1 MDLKSRIRATERR
14 IQCRRDSIAS
24 AMGSLAKSARE
35 KVISPASLITA
46 GLVGVAMHR
55 SERLNGLR
63 ILAIIQSANTGLRLL
78 LTANSKISNSAS

>member
-14 IQCRRDSIAS
+14 IQCRRDSIGS

>member
-1 MDLKSRIRATERR
+1 
-14 IQCRRDSIAS
+14 
-24 AMGSLAKSARE
+24 MGSLAKSARE